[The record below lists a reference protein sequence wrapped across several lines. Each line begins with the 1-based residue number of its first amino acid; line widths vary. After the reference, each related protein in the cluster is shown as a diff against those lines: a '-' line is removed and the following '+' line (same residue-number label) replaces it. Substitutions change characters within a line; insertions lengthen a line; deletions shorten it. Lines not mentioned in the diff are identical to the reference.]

1 MATITSC
8 QGTFSDLEDGRIY
21 GMELNTQI
29 LELDSQY
36 FTNPS
41 TVTASA
47 YYREGADTD
56 RVIYSGI
63 FIIEETA
70 DGETWN
76 IAYKSRSEEYEIQFE
91 LMDGIVTGDG
101 DTIVTGDGSMIG
113 MKRNMSAVR
122 ISLYSKDNTLIDKQ
136 NIPVV
141 ITAKSLTTEQVFNL
155 LTNNGQAK
163 GIYKVGN
170 QLYVSFD
177 YMRGGDLTLGGIDN
191 KNGVVRIYDANNVFT
206 LLLDNRGLHTTG
218 MTSIYNTRKWVD
230 QKAGVVSGGV
240 FSGEAKE
247 KELTGKLDLSAAYYA
262 PDGGVNYCA
271 VLEAIST
278 IYLKS
283 RGSTAASLSG
293 KNATFYGDI
302 DAHGTIRT
310 NEIRTHNNSNLF
322 TKSWDCGYGII
333 AKIAKYYAEN
343 TSAYYLWVKGEDDD
357 TLGLITIDNSD
368 ERKKKHI
375 QDSTVDALSVIN
387 KIRHVEYDWK
397 ENDGH
402 VENGY
407 IAQQLS
413 DVCPRMALHMEES
426 DTWQF
431 ESSAILQYATKA
443 IQELSTKVERLE
455 KALKTAGISLE
466 EVRTWH

>member
-41 TVTASA
+41 TITVSA
-47 YYREGADTD
+47 YYRVGADAD
-56 RVIYSGI
+56 RVIYPGI
-63 FIIEETA
+63 FVVEETA
-70 DGETWN
+70 DGETWT
-76 IAYKSRSEEYEIQFE
+76 IAYNSHSEESEIQFE
-91 LMDGIVTGDG
+91 LMDGIATGNG
-101 DTIVTGDGSMIG
+101 DTIVTGDGTMIG
-113 MKRNMSAVR
+113 MKRDISAVR
-122 ISLYSKDNTLIDKQ
+122 ISLYSGDHTLIDRQ

-155 LTNNGQAK
+155 LTNNGEAK
-163 GIYKVGN
+163 GIYKVDN
-170 QLYVSFD
+170 QLYISFN
-177 YMRGGDLTLGGIDN
+177 YAKGGVLTLGGADNEGGTLSIVDENGEQTFLLNNAGIDSSGKFRN
-191 KNGVVRIYDANNVFT
+191 YKGKEWIEIRN
-206 LLLDNRGLHTTG
+206 
-218 MTSIYNTRKWVD
+218 SI
-230 QKAGVVSGGV
+230 
-240 FSGEAKE
+240 
-247 KELTGKLDLSAAYYA
+247 LTGGYGDEQHGLIDLSAQYRMAN
-262 PDGGVNYCA
+262 GK
-271 VLEAIST
+271 LEYHSVVEARNIL
-278 IYLKS
+278 YLKS
-283 RGSTAASLSG
+283 KKATSVSLSG
-293 KNATFYGDI
+293 TNATFYGNIITWGTIHAEEIMNRKGDMRYVKSWSEG
-302 DAHGTIRT
+302 HGTVDR
-310 NEIRTHNNSNLF
+310 
-322 TKSWDCGYGII
+322 
-333 AKIAKYYAEN
+333 IAKYYSDKTA
-343 TSAYYLWVKGEDDD
+343 AFYLWLMSEERES
-357 TLGLITIDNSD
+357 LGLITIDNSD

-443 IQELSTKVERLE
+443 IQELSAKVERLE

-466 EVRTWH
+466 EEQIWL

>member
-41 TVTASA
+41 TITASA
-47 YYREGADTD
+47 YYRVGADAD
-56 RVIYSGI
+56 RVIYPGI
-63 FIIEETA
+63 FVVEETA
-70 DGETWN
+70 DGETWT
-76 IAYKSRSEEYEIQFE
+76 IAYNSRSEESEIQFE
-91 LMDGIVTGDG
+91 LMDGIATGNG
-101 DTIVTGDGSMIG
+101 DTIVTGDGTMIG
-113 MKRNMSAVR
+113 MKRNISAVR
-122 ISLYSKDNTLIDKQ
+122 ISSYSKDNTLIDRQ

-155 LTNNGQAK
+155 LTNNGEVK

-170 QLYVSFD
+170 QLYVSFN
-177 YMRGGDLTLGGIDN
+177 YAKGGDLTLGGVDNEGGTLSIVDEKGKQTFLLNNAGID
-191 KNGVVRIYDANNVFT
+191 
-206 LLLDNRGLHTTG
+206 
-218 MTSIYNTRKWVD
+218 S
-230 QKAGVVSGGV
+230 SGKFRNYKG
-240 FSGEAKE
+240 KE
-247 KELTGKLDLSAAYYA
+247 WIEIHNSLLTGGYGDEQHGLIDLSAQYRMANGKREYHT
-262 PDGGVNYCA
+262 V
-271 VLEAIST
+271 VEARNIL
-278 IYLKS
+278 YLKS
-283 RGSTAASLSG
+283 KKVTSVSLSG
-293 KNATFYGDI
+293 TNATFYGNIITWGTIHAEEIMNRKGDMRYI
-302 DAHGTIRT
+302 KSWSEGHGTVDR
-310 NEIRTHNNSNLF
+310 
-322 TKSWDCGYGII
+322 
-333 AKIAKYYAEN
+333 IAKYYSDKTA
-343 TSAYYLWVKGEDDD
+343 AFYLWLMSEERES
-357 TLGLITIDNSD
+357 LGLITIDNSD

-375 QDSTVDALSVIN
+375 QDSTVDALSIIN

-443 IQELSTKVERLE
+443 IQELSAKVKRLE
-455 KALKTAGISLE
+455 KALKFAGISLE
-466 EVRTWH
+466 EE